1 MKPPSRSLLCNWVKS
16 SWDAISID
24 TIKKSFLSCA
34 ITLSTDGSKDD
45 EIHCFKEGQPCADG
59 KILLSEE
66 LKKLEAESDPSDPFE
81 EEPDDEELEENEVC
95 MDDDGVSEEMEE
107 EEEEEDDEDDN

>member
-1 MKPPSRSLLCNWVKS
+1 MQYPLTPS
-16 SWDAISID
+16 
-24 TIKKSFLSCA
+24 KKSFLSFA

-66 LKKLEAESDPSDPFE
+66 MKKLEAESDPSDPFE
-81 EEPDDEELEENEVC
+81 EADDEELEKNEVC